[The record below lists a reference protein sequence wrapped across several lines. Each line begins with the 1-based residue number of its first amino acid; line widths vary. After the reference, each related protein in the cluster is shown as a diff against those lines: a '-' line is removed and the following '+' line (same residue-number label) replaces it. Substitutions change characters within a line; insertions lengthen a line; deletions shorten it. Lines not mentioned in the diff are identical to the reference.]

1 MKYMGLTPAEFSSP
15 NFNDRPKDI
24 VPNILVIHYTGMQ
37 SLDQALQRL
46 MSSNS
51 QVSAHYLISRK
62 GEIFKLV
69 SEEKRAWH
77 AGVSY
82 WRGETDINS
91 YSIGIELENPGH
103 EFGYSKFPKSQMSV
117 LTELCVELINKYSIS
132 PENIVGHSDIAPR
145 RKKDPGELFD
155 WKSLAKKG
163 VGLWPEPILNKIS
176 VESFEKSLN
185 DFGYEV
191 VDLRSTITAFQ
202 RHYLPDTVSGISDV
216 TTKKTLATLMSLV

>member
-1 MKYMGLTPAEFSSP
+1 MGLTPAEFSSP

-117 LTELCVELINKYSIS
+117 LTELCVEIINKYSIS

-155 WKSLAKKG
+155 WKSLAQKG
-163 VGLWPEPILNKIS
+163 VGLWPEPILNKITL
-176 VESFEKSLN
+176 EPFEKSLN

-202 RHYLPDTVSGISDV
+202 RHYLPDKVSGISDA
-216 TTKKTLATLMSLV
+216 TTQKTLATLMSLV

>member
-1 MKYMGLTPAEFSSP
+1 MGLTPAEFSSP
-15 NFNDRPKDI
+15 NFNDRPKNI

-103 EFGYSKFPKSQMSV
+103 EFGYSKFPKGQMSV
-117 LTELCVELINKYSIS
+117 LTELCVEIINKYSIS

-163 VGLWPEPILNKIS
+163 VGLWPEASLDKITL
-176 VESFEKSLN
+176 EPFEKSLN

-202 RHYLPDTVSGISDV
+202 RHYLPDTVSGISDS
-216 TTKKTLATLMSLV
+216 TTQKTLAQLMSLV

>member
-1 MKYMGLTPAEFSSP
+1 MGLTPAEFSSP

-24 VPNILVIHYTGMQ
+24 IPNILVIHYTGMQ

-103 EFGYSKFPKSQMSV
+103 EFGYSTFPKGQMSV
-117 LTELCVELINKYSIS
+117 LTELCVEVINKYSIS

-163 VGLWPEPILNKIS
+163 VGLWPEPILNKITL
-176 VESFEKSLN
+176 ESFEKSLN

-202 RHYLPDTVSGISDV
+202 RHYLPDTVSGIADV
-216 TTKKTLATLMSLV
+216 TTQKTLATLMSLV

>member
-1 MKYMGLTPAEFSSP
+1 MGLTPAEFSSP

-117 LTELCVELINKYSIS
+117 LTELCVEIINKYSIS

-163 VGLWPEPILNKIS
+163 VGLWPEPILNKITI
-176 VESFEKSLN
+176 ESLEKSLN

-202 RHYLPDTVSGISDV
+202 RHYLPDTVSGISDA
-216 TTKKTLATLMSLV
+216 TTQKTLATLMSLV

>member
-1 MKYMGLTPAEFSSP
+1 MGLTPAEFSSP

-103 EFGYSKFPKSQMSV
+103 EFGYSKFPKVQMSV
-117 LTELCVELINKYSIS
+117 LTELCVEIINKYSIS

-163 VGLWPEPILNKIS
+163 VGLWPEPILNKITL
-176 VESFEKSLN
+176 ESFEKSLN

-202 RHYLPDTVSGISDV
+202 RHYLPDKVSGISDA
-216 TTKKTLATLMSLV
+216 TTQKTLATLMSLV

>member
-1 MKYMGLTPAEFSSP
+1 MGLTPAEFSSP

-103 EFGYSKFPKSQMSV
+103 EFGYSKFTKGHMSV
-117 LTELCVELINKYSIS
+117 LTELCVEIINKYSIS

-163 VGLWPEPILNKIS
+163 VGLWPEPILNKIT
-176 VESFEKSLN
+176 VKSFEKSLN

-191 VDLRSTITAFQ
+191 VDIRSTITAFQ
-202 RHYLPDTVSGISDV
+202 RHYLPDKVSGISDS
-216 TTKKTLATLMSLV
+216 TTQKTLATLMSLV

>member
-1 MKYMGLTPAEFSSP
+1 MSLTPAEFSSP

-24 VPNILVIHYTGMQ
+24 VPNILVIHYTGMK

-46 MSSNS
+46 TSSDS
-51 QVSAHYLISRK
+51 QVSAHYLISQQ
-62 GEIFKLV
+62 GEVFKLV

-77 AGVSY
+77 AGISY
-82 WRGETDINS
+82 WRGKTDINS

-103 EFGYSKFPKSQMSV
+103 EFGYTKFPKGQMAV
-117 LTELCVELINKYSIS
+117 LTELCIEIINKYLIS

-155 WKSLAKKG
+155 WRSLAKNG
-163 VGLWPEPILNKIS
+163 VGLWPEPALDM
-176 VESFEKSLN
+176 VTAEPFEKSLN
-185 DFGYEV
+185 NFGYEV

-202 RHYLPDTVSGISDV
+202 RHYLPDTVSGISDSN
-216 TTKKTLATLMSLV
+216 TQKTLATLMALV

>member
-1 MKYMGLTPAEFSSP
+1 MGLTPAEFSSP

-117 LTELCVELINKYSIS
+117 LTELCVEIINKYSIS

-163 VGLWPEPILNKIS
+163 VGLWPEPILNKIT
-176 VESFEKSLN
+176 VKSFEKSLN

-191 VDLRSTITAFQ
+191 VDLRSTVTAFQ
-202 RHYLPDTVSGISDV
+202 RHYLPDTVSGISDA
-216 TTKKTLATLMSLV
+216 TTQKTLATLMSLV

>member
-1 MKYMGLTPAEFSSP
+1 MGLTPAEFSSP

-163 VGLWPEPILNKIS
+163 VGLWPEPILNKITL
-176 VESFEKSLN
+176 ESFEKSLN
-185 DFGYEV
+185 DFGYEI

-202 RHYLPDTVSGISDV
+202 RHYLPDKVSGISDA
-216 TTKKTLATLMSLV
+216 TTQKTLATLLSLV

>member
-1 MKYMGLTPAEFSSP
+1 MGLTPAEFSSP

-117 LTELCVELINKYSIS
+117 LTELCVEIINKYSIS

-163 VGLWPEPILNKIS
+163 VGLWPEPILNKITI
-176 VESFEKSLN
+176 ESLEKSLN

-202 RHYLPDTVSGISDV
+202 RHYLPDKVSGTSDA
-216 TTKKTLATLMSLV
+216 TTQKTLATLMSLV

>member
-1 MKYMGLTPAEFSSP
+1 MSLTSAEFSSP

-24 VPNILVIHYTGMQ
+24 VPNILVIHYTGMK
-37 SLDQALQRL
+37 SVDQALQRL
-46 MSSNS
+46 TSSNS

-69 SEEKRAWH
+69 SEEKRDWH

-103 EFGYSKFPKSQMSV
+103 EFGYSKFPKGQMSV
-117 LTELCVELINKYSIS
+117 LTELCVEVINKYSIS

-163 VGLWPEPILNKIS
+163 VGLWPEPILNKITL
-176 VESFEKSLN
+176 ESFEKSLN

-202 RHYLPDTVSGISDV
+202 RHYLPDTVSGISDA
-216 TTKKTLATLMSLV
+216 TTQKTLATLMSLV